1 VLWRTCWGTNLEL
14 GEHIK
19 NLMVI
24 HWELKRNMEHIGNQG
39 KMEKKKTFHP
49 TPPPPNLQ
57 GKSKAP
63 RWHAWAFPL
72 AA

>member
-1 VLWRTCWGTNLEL
+1 MLENKFLL

-19 NLMVI
+19 NLMRI

-39 KMEKKKTFHP
+39 KMKKKNLPPHP
-49 TPPPPNLQ
+49 HPPNLQ

-63 RWHAWAFPL
+63 
-72 AA
+72 